1 MPRVTPK
8 NTVGP
13 TIRKLRNQQ
22 GWTQDQ
28 LAARLQVS
36 GWDCTRSWLAKIEAR
51 QVAVKDFELLYFRA
65 VFGNSLDDFYSTLVA
80 SKADPRNR
88 QPGRNDGPQPRSKT

>member
-1 MPRVTPK
+1 MSLSKFK
-8 NTVGP
+8 NAAGP

-28 LAARLQVS
+28 LAAKIQLL

-51 QVAVKDFELLYFRA
+51 QVHLKDFELLYFRD
-65 VFGNSLDDFYSTLVA
+65 VFGNDLKDFFPTL
-80 SKADPRNR
+80 SPKKADPR
-88 QPGRNDGPQPRSKT
+88 QHKIS